1 LRASGG
7 ETPDARGEIK
17 PEAVMKIKL
26 ALLSILPT
34 VMLAVGC
41 VGQMLE
47 PCIVARVPINFEL
60 NPSHEDQLSES
71 VEMID
76 VYVFDQRSGLL
87 VRVLPVDR
95 GSIERGYFD
104 ISDLPDGV
112 YTFVAWGDSDADM
125 SRSFMGVQLDDAESG
140 EYSEVRVGVTKL
152 SNFYMMLG
160 YDVLPENVAG
170 DVTPIVN
177 DFDDL
182 FFARARDV
190 RITSGVSTTVELSF
204 VRNAN
209 TLKIRLGGLDKVR
222 LSREPKTREEE
233 DTPPLNVFVLAKNGR
248 YNIDNEID
256 SHAQIVR
263 YEPQYLDYNV
273 DGNSMTVYVKTMRID
288 LVRHNLDPVLL
299 YIQTP
304 QGVDIIPPVDI
315 LKAILQIRDGDGE
328 PVFSS
333 QDALDSQ
340 QEFEIDVEFEY
351 TGSKLSVT
359 ITINDWEIEILDPI
373 TNPEIVR

>member
-1 LRASGG
+1 
-7 ETPDARGEIK
+7 
-17 PEAVMKIKL
+17 MKIKI

-34 VMLAVGC
+34 VLLAVGC

-60 NPSHEDQLSES
+60 NPSHIDQLSES
-71 VEMID
+71 VETID
-76 VYVFDQRSGLL
+76 VYVFDQRTGLL
-87 VRVLPVDR
+87 VRVVPVDR

-140 EYSEVRVGVTKL
+140 EYSEVRVGVTTL
-152 SNFYMMLG
+152 SNFYMVLG
-160 YDVLPENVAG
+160 YDVLPEDMDG

-182 FFARARDV
+182 FFARAKDV
-190 RITSGVSTTVELSF
+190 RITSGGSTTVTLSF

-209 TLKIRLGGLDKVR
+209 TLKIKLNGLDKVR
-222 LSREPKTREEE
+222 LSREPRTREDE
-233 DTPPLNVFVLAKNGR
+233 DTPPLDVFVLAKNGR
-248 YNIDNEID
+248 YNIDNQID
-256 SHAQIVR
+256 NNAHVVR

-288 LVRHNLDPVLL
+288 LVRHSLDPVLL
-299 YIQTP
+299 YIRTLD
-304 QGVDIIPPVDI
+304 GRDLVAPVDI
-315 LKAILQIRDGDGE
+315 LRAILQIRDLDGE
-328 PVFSS
+328 PMFSS
-333 QDALDSQ
+333 QEALDSQ
-340 QEFEIDVEFEY
+340 QEYTIDVDFDFQGGEL
-351 TGSKLSVT
+351 KVR
-359 ITINDWEIEILDPI
+359 ITINDWEIELLEPT
-373 TNPEIVR
+373 TNPEIVG